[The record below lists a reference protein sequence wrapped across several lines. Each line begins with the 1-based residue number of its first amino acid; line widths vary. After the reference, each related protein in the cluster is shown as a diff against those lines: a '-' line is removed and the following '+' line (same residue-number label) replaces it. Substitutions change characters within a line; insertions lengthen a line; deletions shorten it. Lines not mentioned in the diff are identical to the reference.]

1 MTQSLGIFRYTAAT
15 ALFTAAIASAQA
27 GQTYDAEQQAALA
40 PVNALFDA
48 MVKHDVEASRKL
60 ILPGAAFVVVKPD
73 GTVSMEHDVD
83 YLDSLAKHKEGLRER
98 IWNVQ
103 VTVNDNIAQVWAP
116 YDFHLD
122 GKLTHCGID
131 VFSMVRTSNGWR
143 IAGISYSTQKTGC
156 KPSPLDKS

>member
-1 MTQSLGIFRYTAAT
+1 MTQSPGIFRCTAAV
-15 ALFTAAIASAQA
+15 ALFATAIASAQA
-27 GQTYDAEQQAALA
+27 GQTYDTGQQAVLV

-60 ILPGAAFVVVKPD
+60 ILPGAAFAVVKPD

-98 IWNVQ
+98 IWNAQ
-103 VTVNDNIAQVWAP
+103 VTVNGNIAQVWAP

-131 VFSMVRTSNGWR
+131 VFSMVHTADGWR
-143 IAGISYSTQKTGC
+143 IAGISYSTQKAGC
-156 KPSPLDKS
+156 RPSPLDKS